1 LGGVLPHIQTEGNLF
16 EAVQL
21 GRLFPDS
28 KTFVDATP
36 KLSPEEIQRRYDD
49 LLASGARFD
58 LRLLLNEWFEIPLR
72 TKAEH
77 PRAKDAPD
85 YIEKTWS
92 TLTRSATNP
101 PPGSTM
107 LRVPNPFIVPG
118 GRFDECF
125 YWDSYFTALGLIK
138 CGRTDLAEQIADNLV
153 HLQQTVGLIPNGSRT
168 YLASRSQPPVL
179 SLLIRLLP
187 DPARYLD
194 ALLREHTFWTQPERN
209 SIIDGVPLAH
219 YWDAKNTPREES
231 FAEDVATNGG
241 DSRPCDRFRH
251 LRAGAESGWDFS
263 SRWQDDPHDLSTIR
277 CADVIPIDLN
287 ALLVLLEHTIAALAD
302 KANRKDLVRQFRQAA
317 IARTAVLR
325 ERCFDEAN
333 GWFCDLKVVTG
344 ERRPQLSL
352 AGVTALVANIA
363 DDKQAAAMNTTM
375 QQRFL
380 APGGLRTTLVN
391 TEQQW
396 DGKNGW
402 APLQWW
408 AIEGL
413 RSYGYDTEANEVAT
427 RWINTCNKGFERDG
441 VLMEKYDVENPSVSA
456 AGGEYESQEGFG
468 WTNGVYLALTDTGLV
483 VESDAG
489 SAPVS

>member
-1 LGGVLPHIQTEGNLF
+1 MPRIQTEGNLF

-28 KTFVDATP
+28 KTFVDVVP
-36 KLSPEEIQRRYDD
+36 KLPTEEIERRYNEV
-49 LLASGARFD
+49 LRSGERFD
-58 LRLLLNEWFEIPLR
+58 LRSLVNDWFEIPTR
-72 TKAEH
+72 NKTEH
-77 PRAKDAPD
+77 PRAKNAVD
-85 YIEKTWS
+85 YIEKTWVN
-92 TLTRSATNP
+92 LTRTATNP
-101 PPGSTM
+101 PPDSTM
-107 LRVPNPFIVPG
+107 LQVPNPFIVPG

-125 YWDSYFTALGLIK
+125 YWDSYFTALGLVR

-187 DPARYLD
+187 DPVRYLD
-194 ALLREHTFWTQPERN
+194 ALVREHTFWSQPERN
-209 SIIDGVPLAH
+209 TTVDGVSLAH
-219 YWDAKNTPREES
+219 YWDAKNTAREES
-231 FAEDVATNGG
+231 FAEDVQTNGG
-241 DSRPCDRFRH
+241 SSIPCDRFRH

-277 CADVIPIDLN
+277 CADIIPIDLN

-302 KANRKDLVRQFRQAA
+302 QSGRKDLVRPYRQAA
-317 IARTAVLR
+317 IARTAVLQKH
-325 ERCFDEAN
+325 CFDPSA
-333 GWFCDLKVVTG
+333 GWYCDLESSTG
-344 ERRPQLSL
+344 ARRPQLSL

-391 TEQQW
+391 TKQQW

-402 APLQWW
+402 APLHWW
-408 AIEGL
+408 AVEGL
-413 RSYGYDTEANEVAT
+413 RAYGYEIEATEIAS
-427 RWINTCNKGFERDG
+427 RWISTCDKGFSRDG

-456 AGGEYESQEGFG
+456 AGGEYELQEGFG
-468 WTNGVYLALTDTGLV
+468 WTNGIYLALAEDLTETL
-483 VESDAG
+483 S
-489 SAPVS
+489 